1 MSEETYSYSKLDTF
15 EQCPYKYKLIYLD
28 GHRIKSDTIATE
40 LGTAIHATEET
51 IGKSLIKSENPDYVY
66 LINELEKTRYTLK
79 ERYLKDFYALDKSGR
94 TYDQKIDEYIN
105 KGIYRLEKRLKENPY
120 QIVGLE
126 KEFFLEFGQ
135 YTFHG
140 FIDRI
145 FFDKVKNE
153 YIIEDIKT
161 YPKAIQIDKLRT
173 PLQHVIYTLALR
185 SIVRENIRCTYDL
198 PFCDLTQNVLD
209 GYLNRGINK
218 LHEIFGEI
226 NTSDFHPNPTP
237 LCHWCV
243 FSGTYPDQPD
253 EAKNLCPFY
262 SLWTREHKTKEVNEV
277 WVKN

>member
-1 MSEETYSYSKLDTF
+1 MNEERYSYSKLDTF

-28 GHRIKSDTIATE
+28 NHYIKSDTIATD
-40 LGTAIHATEET
+40 LGTAIHATEEA
-51 IGKSLIKSENPDYVY
+51 IGKSLINGENPDYAY
-66 LINELEKTRYTLK
+66 LIGNLEKTRYTLK

-94 TYDQKIDEYIN
+94 TYDQKIDGYIN

-120 QIVGLE
+120 EIIGLE
-126 KEFFLEFGQ
+126 KEFFLEFGE

-145 FFDKVKNE
+145 FFDKINNE

-161 YPKAIQIDKLRT
+161 YPKAIPLENLRT

-185 SIVRENIRCTYDL
+185 SIVKENIRCTYDL
-198 PFCDLTQNVLD
+198 PFCDLTQNVLS
-209 GYLNRGINK
+209 GYVSRGINK
-218 LHEIFGEI
+218 LNQIFREIKS
-226 NTSDFHPNPTP
+226 SDFHPNPTP

-243 FSGTYPDQPD
+243 FSGTYPNQPD

-262 SLWTREHKTKEVNEV
+262 SLWTKQNKTKEVNKI
-277 WVKN
+277 WLT